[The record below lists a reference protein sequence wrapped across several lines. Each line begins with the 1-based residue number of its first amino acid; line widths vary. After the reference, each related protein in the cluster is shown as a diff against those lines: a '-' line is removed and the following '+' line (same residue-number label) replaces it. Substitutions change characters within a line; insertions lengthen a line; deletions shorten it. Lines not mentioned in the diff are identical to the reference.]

1 MQGVLHLDRLS
12 PEDRARLAPELD
24 AMLAAHGPGGA
35 PELDAAAAAALRP
48 PRLAAGRMPS
58 MDEREARVD
67 ARAAAAQAKVAKAA
81 KKEAKAPKTGFG
93 GGGAKAKPKA
103 KKGKKR

>member
-1 MQGVLHLDRLS
+1 MLHLDRLS
-12 PEDRARLAPELD
+12 PEDRERIQHELD
-24 AMLAAHGPGGA
+24 AMLAAHGPGGL
-35 PELDAAAAAALRP
+35 PELDAAKAAALTP
-48 PRLAAGRMPS
+48 PRLKAGRMPP

-67 ARAAAAQAKVAKAA
+67 ERAAAAAKAKAA

-93 GGGAKAKPKA
+93 GGGGGAKAKPKA

>member
-1 MQGVLHLDRLS
+1 MLHLDRLS
-12 PEDRARLAPELD
+12 PEDRERIQHELD
-24 AMLAAHGPGGA
+24 AMLAAHGPGGL
-35 PELDAAAAAALRP
+35 PELDAAKAAALTP
-48 PRLAAGRMPS
+48 PRLKAGRMPP

-67 ARAAAAQAKVAKAA
+67 ERAAAAQAKVAKAA

-93 GGGAKAKPKA
+93 GGGGAKAKPKA

>member
-1 MQGVLHLDRLS
+1 MLHLDRLS
-12 PEDRARLAPELD
+12 PEDRERIQHELD
-24 AMLAAHGPGGA
+24 AMLAAHGPGGL
-35 PELDAAAAAALRP
+35 PELDAAKAAALTP
-48 PRLAAGRMPS
+48 PRLKAGRMPP

-67 ARAAAAQAKVAKAA
+67 ERAAAAAKAKAA

-93 GGGAKAKPKA
+93 GGGGGAKAKPNA

>member
-1 MQGVLHLDRLS
+1 MLHLDRLS
-12 PEDRARLAPELD
+12 PEDRERIQHELD
-24 AMLAAHGPGGA
+24 AMLAAHGPGGL
-35 PELDAAAAAALRP
+35 PELDAAKAAALTP
-48 PRLAAGRMPS
+48 PRLKAGRMPP

-67 ARAAAAQAKVAKAA
+67 ERAGAAAKAKAA

-93 GGGAKAKPKA
+93 GGGGGAKAKPKA